1 MRTEEEDRAAAR
13 PDPTWAGLPLE
24 GVLLSLILFLSLAG
38 NTVILPV
45 LPAIR
50 QEMGLD
56 YTAIATIVSAYGL
69 GRVILDIPAGFLVD
83 RVSRHGMLVVGLALV
98 VGASLYGAVAPSHFD
113 LLVTRFLLGAAS
125 AVVNTAILASMS
137 EVPSGGKRTT
147 VLSLYQNAF
156 NTAQTL
162 FPMVGGLLGTWF
174 HWRSVFWSGA
184 VLGVLTIPLVRW
196 AVRPAVGRPSGAA
209 AAPAGGARLMSY
221 VPAMAAVYFVIF
233 TGFTNRSG
241 VRNLVLPA
249 YGGDHLGLDPLAIAT
264 SLMVVALV
272 SIGAAYGG
280 ARLADRFGNRAVV
293 VPALALAALADLS
306 LLLATDHLTLM
317 LVAVGLGFSDL
328 VGGSL
333 TAMLL
338 DVAPARLR
346 GLALGL
352 YRLTV
357 DSAIMLGPVLLGALL
372 DAGGYPLPLVVAGVV
387 ALIGSAA
394 TFTFVRGR
402 RVA

>member
-1 MRTEEEDRAAAR
+1 M
-13 PDPTWAGLPLE
+13 
-24 GVLLSLILFLSLAG
+24 
-38 NTVILPV
+38 
-45 LPAIR
+45 
-50 QEMGLD
+50 
-56 YTAIATIVSAYGL
+56 
-69 GRVILDIPAGFLVD
+69 
-83 RVSRHGMLVVGLALV
+83 
-98 VGASLYGAVAPSHFD
+98 
-113 LLVTRFLLGAAS
+113 
-125 AVVNTAILASMS
+125 
-137 EVPSGGKRTT
+137 
-147 VLSLYQNAF
+147 LSLYQNAF

-162 FPMVGGLLGTWF
+162 FPMVGGVLGTWF

-184 VLGVLTIPLVRW
+184 VLGALTIPLVRW
-196 AVRPAVGRPSGAA
+196 AVRPAVGRPTGAA
-209 AAPAGGARLMSY
+209 VAPGGGDRLMSY
-221 VPAMAAVYFVIF
+221 LPAMAAVYFVIF

-249 YGGDHLGLDPLAIAT
+249 YGGDHLGLAPLAIAS

-306 LLLATDHLTLM
+306 LLLASDHLTLM

-346 GLALGL
+346 GVALGL

-357 DSAIMLGPVLLGALL
+357 DSGIMVGPLLLGALL
-372 DAGGYPLPLVVAGVV
+372 DAGGYPLPLVVAGAV
-387 ALIGSAA
+387 ALVGSVA
-394 TFTFVRGR
+394 TFTLVRGR